1 MALNKSSIAREFWRK
16 IYNEN
21 AIDLRNSD
29 ARKSVVNDFLDDP
42 MNIKEGW
49 NKSTDKRF
57 FRLAFDKVTREFGKS
72 TSQFGVKPEP
82 SRKKTTIGKM
92 GFSVKTDEKP
102 LHQMK
107 KPDEEKPKEPESKN
121 PLPKNLQTKELL
133 QQQQNI
139 ALTYT
144 SQSVATIFD
153 TLFNIM
159 HSRFPACS
167 PLTKGERDSL
177 GDAWYPIFNEYLSDK
192 GGKWVLPAIITAP
205 IVLVRFS
212 ELQRAKKEQ
221 EVREKYG
228 MDEPQKPK
236 DDKNKKKWSDNL

>member
-1 MALNKSSIAREFWRK
+1 MGLNKSAIAREFWRK

-29 ARKSVVNDFLDDP
+29 ARKSVVNDFLNDP
-42 MNIKEGW
+42 MNLKEGW
-49 NKSTDKRF
+49 SMTTDKRF

-82 SRKKTTIGKM
+82 KRVKGNAGKM
-92 GFSVKTDEKP
+92 GFTFKTDEKKI
-102 LHQMK
+102 HNVK
-107 KPDEEKPKEPESKN
+107 KSDEKETEEEKTN

-144 SQSVATIFD
+144 SQSVATIFE
-153 TLFNIM
+153 TLFNIL
-159 HSRFPACS
+159 HSRFPACT
-167 PLTKGERDSL
+167 PLSKGEKDSL

-205 IVLVRFS
+205 VVLVRLA
-212 ELQRAKKEQ
+212 EIQRAKKEQ
-221 EVREKYG
+221 DVRDKYG
-228 MDEPQKPK
+228 IDEVQKPK
-236 DDKNKKKWSDNL
+236 EDKNKKKWSDNL